1 MCCQLTSF
9 YCLLFYFE
17 RIQNIDLVS
26 LTSDFERA
34 SHISWYRSGVFIVNM
49 GQMPCIDLLSSIS
62 EFEDIVN
69 YFLPTQLLG
78 SMAFLYYSAH

>member
-1 MCCQLTSF
+1 M
-9 YCLLFYFE
+9 
-17 RIQNIDLVS
+17 S

-62 EFEDIVN
+62 EFEDVVN

>member
-1 MCCQLTSF
+1 
-9 YCLLFYFE
+9 
-17 RIQNIDLVS
+17 
-26 LTSDFERA
+26 
-34 SHISWYRSGVFIVNM
+34 M
-49 GQMPCIDLLSSIS
+49 GQMPCIDLLSSIP

>member
-17 RIQNIDLVS
+17 RIQNINLVS

>member
-9 YCLLFYFE
+9 YCRLFYFE
-17 RIQNIDLVS
+17 RIQNINLVS